1 MRVLLFSVLSL
12 PFWFADG
19 ILLYTFPVVPHGFA
33 TRGERLILLAG
44 VAVYLGVH
52 FFLRKPERMYLWAHE
67 FSHLL
72 AAKLFLRRVHQFH
85 ISSRTGGKV
94 VLDGTNVVIDLAPYI
109 LPLYSLA
116 ALALVALAGRAS
128 PWVPVAYLPVC
139 AYLFTMHLVFSAEG
153 FVAGQ
158 PDLRRNGRLF
168 SGGLVL
174 LFLVVWAPLLVVPGT
189 ASGWKG
195 VPAAYREW
203 VLAAASAGRSVL
215 AFLLSLLDR

>member
-12 PFWFADG
+12 PFWYADG
-19 ILLYTFPVVPHGFA
+19 ILLYTFPVVRQGFV
-33 TRGERLILLAG
+33 TGWERVFLSAG
-44 VAVYLGVH
+44 VVAYLGIH

-85 ISSRTGGKV
+85 ISSRSGGKV

-116 ALALVALAGRAS
+116 ALAAVALVGRVS
-128 PWVPVAYLPVC
+128 SWVPRAYLPVC
-139 AYLFTMHLVFSAEG
+139 AFLFTMHLVFSAEG

-174 LFLVVWAPLLVVPGT
+174 LFLVAWAPLLVVPGT
-189 ASGWKG
+189 ESGWGG
-195 VPAAYREW
+195 VGAAYREW
-203 VLAAASAGRSVL
+203 ALAAASAGRSSLV
-215 AFLLSLLDR
+215 FLRSLLER